1 MSLLPPE
8 LAVFSD
14 QVVVFVASLVIGAF
28 GVHVGALVVTNQDAF
43 AKALLTALV
52 AAIVWSV
59 ASFLLADVPYIGP
72 LLTLLAYI
80 AVVKW
85 QYSASWLE
93 SGGIALLAW
102 VVGLGV
108 LSLLSILGI
117 GSLEAVGIPRLRG
130 LA

>member
-8 LAVFSD
+8 LAGFSD
-14 QVVVFVASLVIGAF
+14 QVVLFIASLVIGAF
-28 GVHVGALVVTNQDAF
+28 GIHVGAMVVANKDEF

-59 ASFLLADVPYIGP
+59 ASFFLADIPYVGP

-102 VVGLGV
+102 IVGLGV
-108 LSLLSILGI
+108 LSLLSIIGI